1 MGNNC
6 CKRSSSVDIDDEPLI
21 RAVRGGCLKT
31 VQKVLSTK
39 DYGTVTNA
47 LVEAA
52 SFTNITILEFLAK
65 RADVNLVNA
74 KGQTA
79 LLEAVTSGNRNSV
92 QRLLDVGASPNV
104 CHRDTGDSPL
114 ILATKLGFTEII
126 SSLLKG
132 KAHVDY
138 LNSISDLS
146 ALMEACQ
153 SGKEDIVNILIQAG
167 KCNVEL
173 LNQKFE
179 NALMLA
185 CFSGHMGIVQSLIR
199 FRCRLDCVNIDGEN
213 ALMKAEGQGHKNIV
227 EFLVEQGAYGG
238 AANNESFTAIEQYLV
253 EKRSTSSC
261 KVSTRAKVTG
271 ALIGGPAEVDVVRDS
286 KDGEL
291 KERTLRREPA
301 HDVTNGDFKVIK
313 DNIIKI
319 IDVIPASGA
328 KDIINSDSCNVLSTN
343 IPDDSSNNCD
353 TLTPSSHVPNKSSN
367 NCDTLTLSSHVP
379 NKSSNKCEGNISDS
393 CDILTTCSEY
403 KDSNCNSLEI
413 STYNSQSALTSHYKQ
428 TPICD
433 TIDKSTV
440 SFTQC
445 DADKNCVP
453 DTNAVSTI
461 DTSSIIKRDSVSS
474 ETASSGFCE
483 TTSRDFCETPS
494 NGLYETATWCKTPD
508 LCTSPEQSS
517 TDMSTFSE
525 FSTPNTTT
533 DSSSPR
539 LACDPNASLHQE
551 NEISSQALTN
561 EETNTNPSCDESKPC
576 LKGNCS
582 R

>member
-185 CFSGHMGIVQSLIR
+185 CFSGHI
-199 FRCRLDCVNIDGEN
+199 
-213 ALMKAEGQGHKNIV
+213 
-227 EFLVEQGAYGG
+227 
-238 AANNESFTAIEQYLV
+238 QY
-253 EKRSTSSC
+253 
-261 KVSTRAKVTG
+261 
-271 ALIGGPAEVDVVRDS
+271 
-286 KDGEL
+286 
-291 KERTLRREPA
+291 
-301 HDVTNGDFKVIK
+301 
-313 DNIIKI
+313 
-319 IDVIPASGA
+319 
-328 KDIINSDSCNVLSTN
+328 
-343 IPDDSSNNCD
+343 
-353 TLTPSSHVPNKSSN
+353 
-367 NCDTLTLSSHVP
+367 
-379 NKSSNKCEGNISDS
+379 
-393 CDILTTCSEY
+393 
-403 KDSNCNSLEI
+403 
-413 STYNSQSALTSHYKQ
+413 
-428 TPICD
+428 
-433 TIDKSTV
+433 
-440 SFTQC
+440 
-445 DADKNCVP
+445 
-453 DTNAVSTI
+453 
-461 DTSSIIKRDSVSS
+461 
-474 ETASSGFCE
+474 
-483 TTSRDFCETPS
+483 
-494 NGLYETATWCKTPD
+494 
-508 LCTSPEQSS
+508 
-517 TDMSTFSE
+517 
-525 FSTPNTTT
+525 
-533 DSSSPR
+533 
-539 LACDPNASLHQE
+539 
-551 NEISSQALTN
+551 
-561 EETNTNPSCDESKPC
+561 
-576 LKGNCS
+576 
-582 R
+582 